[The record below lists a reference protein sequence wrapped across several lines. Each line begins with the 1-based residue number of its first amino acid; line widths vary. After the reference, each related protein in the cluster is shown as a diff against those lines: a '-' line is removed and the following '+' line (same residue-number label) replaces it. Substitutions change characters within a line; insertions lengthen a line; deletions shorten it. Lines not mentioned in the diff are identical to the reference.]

1 MANTYHQVYVHAIF
15 GVKYRSATIEKNWQ
29 EELFRVIGNL
39 INETGCQSIITNGI
53 FDHTHSLFS
62 LAPKISLSDVM
73 KSIKAKSSKWINENN
88 LLETRFEWQ
97 KGYGAFSH
105 SKAQLES
112 VFNYVKNQE
121 EHHRKVSFREEYI
134 NFLNRYDIHFD
145 EKYIFQEL
153 VDHE

>member
-1 MANTYHQVYVHAIF
+1 
-15 GVKYRSATIEKNWQ
+15 
-29 EELFRVIGNL
+29 
-39 INETGCQSIITNGI
+39 
-53 FDHTHSLFS
+53 
-62 LAPKISLSDVM
+62 M